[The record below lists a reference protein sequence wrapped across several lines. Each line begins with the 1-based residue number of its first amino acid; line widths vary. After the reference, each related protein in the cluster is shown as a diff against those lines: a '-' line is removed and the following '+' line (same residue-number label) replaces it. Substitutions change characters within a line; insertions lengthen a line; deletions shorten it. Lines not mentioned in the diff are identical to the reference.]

1 MELHSYGQ
9 TSRRNHGHHLSR
21 DGGKLWH
28 LRWRSNFPGPRHVN
42 LNERSRISHRSSYI
56 DSLRHNHEDNVEPSS
71 TVYLGKKGK
80 MKGYLPPVTLYVNQ
94 DSREEALKHS
104 TVIPI
109 RHSVSDDHLYEA
121 IKPVRHPLWF
131 RSGVDSVYFRNAYP
145 LAGTFFSQI
154 STSVENLKWLR
165 YIQDLTPRLLAS
177 IDKMEHQDFYGL
189 RNSNSWHAAE
199 HLELFPSLKYCSLL
213 TSLTAL
219 VMEQE

>member
-1 MELHSYGQ
+1 
-9 TSRRNHGHHLSR
+9 
-21 DGGKLWH
+21 
-28 LRWRSNFPGPRHVN
+28 
-42 LNERSRISHRSSYI
+42 
-56 DSLRHNHEDNVEPSS
+56 
-71 TVYLGKKGK
+71 

-199 HLELFPSLKYCSLL
+199 HLELFPSLKVLFVADLSHGFGYGARVDLL
-213 TSLTAL
+213 DGKKEGGGMVLDNF
-219 VMEQE
+219 